1 MKNKFLS
8 MLLYKRILK
17 TQISIIIILIF
28 KMDIS
33 VEEIILI
40 VGIQLGIKDISEEQR
55 IVEDLGAQ
63 SADLVNIIVAIEEK
77 YQIFISE
84 EKIAKIRTVKDLYF
98 SVEDQLNNRDKT

>member
-1 MKNKFLS
+1 
-8 MLLYKRILK
+8 MLLYKRLLK
-17 TQISIIIILIF
+17 TQISIIIILILE
-28 KMDIS
+28 MDIS

-40 VGIQLGIKDISEEQR
+40 VGLQLGIKNVSEEQR

-84 EKIAKIRTVKDLYF
+84 EKIAIIRTVKDLYS
-98 SVEDQLNNRDKT
+98 SVEDQLNNRGKT